1 MLPAELS
8 TSWFPMWPQRIGALV
23 DGMTSVGGEAAGAYR
38 MRGSHNLATAPLDA
52 SSSVAGIM
60 LEEAL
65 AAPIRDR
72 SKVSCII

>member
-1 MLPAELS
+1 
-8 TSWFPMWPQRIGALV
+8 
-23 DGMTSVGGEAAGAYR
+23 